1 MPKKTKDLTE
11 NVENEVIKKSTTRK
25 SSSSKTSKT
34 TKEASSTTK
43 KASTKKDDNVK
54 ASSKS
59 ATKKTT
65 KTTLAKTSA
74 KESKTKT
81 STKAAKTKTTTTR
94 KSTTRVSNKK
104 SSTEASKI
112 KKVEILEYYDLPY
125 RYNETIVKILAQTPT
140 TLFVYWDIS
149 DEDKNNYIKNY
160 GEYFFNNT
168 KPVLVIHN
176 ITKNYSF
183 EIDINDFANSWYLR
197 VEDSNCEYKVE
208 LGRRPINNY
217 VSISNNYLFISSSND
232 IKAPNDHILF
242 ESLPANVIFRNVK
255 TNETTQRAI
264 IHYLTK
270 FKNSYNIKNFY
281 KEMYQDENINFDK
294 LTLNNPSSSS
304 TFK

>member
-1 MPKKTKDLTE
+1 MPRKTKDLTE
-11 NVENEVIKKSTTRK
+11 NVENEVIKKSTTKK
-25 SSSSKTSKT
+25 SSSSKTEKVSKT
-34 TKEASSTTK
+34 TAKKSSSTSK
-43 KASTKKDDNVK
+43 KASTKKDDTVK
-54 ASSKS
+54 ASSKTT
-59 ATKKTT
+59 TKRATT
-65 KTTLAKTSA
+65 KTSSKEAKSTA
-74 KESKTKT
+74 KGTKTKT
-81 STKAAKTKTTTTR
+81 STKKASTKVASKKATTKSTKT
-94 KSTTRVSNKK
+94 
-104 SSTEASKI
+104 

-149 DEDKNNYIKNY
+149 DEDKDNYIKEY

-176 ITKNYSF
+176 ITKKYSF

-197 VEDSNCEYKVE
+197 VDDSNCDYKIE
-208 LGRRPINNY
+208 LGRRPINHY

-232 IKAPNDHILF
+232 IKSPNDHILF
-242 ESLPANVIFRNVK
+242 ESLPDNIIFKNVK
-255 TNETTQRAI
+255 TNEITQKAI

-270 FKNSYNIKNFY
+270 FKNSYNIKKFY
-281 KEMYQDENINFDK
+281 KEMYKDENINFDK